1 MDIPRL
7 GQTNN
12 NVPRLQQKKQGQSGY
27 TTEHDDE
34 IFALTDEE
42 KDELLAM
49 AAEREFYNAQQQR
62 QPPSQEMLQR
72 IAPRMKFGY
81 GGEPTFSANIPYTPL
96 RVSAR
101 PVGRTPAVS
110 VRGRVE
116 F

>member
-12 NVPRLQQKKQGQSGY
+12 NVPVIPQRKQGQSGY
-27 TTEHDDE
+27 TTEHDKE

-42 KDELLAM
+42 KMAFELLV
-49 AAEREFYNAQQQR
+49 AEREFYNAQQQ
-62 QPPSQEMLQR
+62 QPPSQDMLQQ

-101 PVGRTPAVS
+101 PVGRNPAVS
-110 VRGRVE
+110 VRERVD